1 MAVRKLLWRNVI
13 LATTVCVLVALIWLS
28 YHSSSSAGVE
38 LGGGSPLEEL
48 SVFKADSRD
57 VSYGAKDI
65 ENSNAGE
72 ERFLHNNSS
81 HRTDRDKATGRPL
94 QSGQYTSRQQAV
106 VEACRHAWRGY
117 KKFAWGKDELM
128 PVSRGWLN
136 DYNLGL
142 TLVDSLDTLWL
153 LGLEEEYHE
162 ARQWVAQN
170 LTFHSSK
177 AVSVFETTIRIL
189 GGLLSAYHLSNDE
202 VFLNKSRELAEVLL
216 PAFSSKSGLPF
227 NTVNLKTG
235 QPQVSS
241 RTSIAE
247 AGSLQLEFRDLSHS
261 TGDPRFQEAA
271 DQAMDVLLSLDSPLL
286 PEYISTATGQ
296 VYTGSLSIGART
308 DSYYEYLLKLWLQSG
323 KTEEKFLKQYLSAVS
338 AVNETLVGY
347 SVPSHLPFTGRR
359 WMGLLDTTMEHLA
372 CFYPGL
378 LALGL
383 SHGLHPEQAA
393 LAGRLAESCYMMY
406 KHTPTGLAAEVTL
419 FNTQRGSTEDLAVMV
434 DGYKLRPE
442 TVESLFLLYR
452 LTGDEKYR
460 EWAWQIFQAIEQH
473 CRVASGGYSN
483 LKTVAKPPASGA
495 DLQDKM
501 ESFYLAETLKYL
513 FLMFSDDG
521 TLLSL
526 KEWVFNTEAHPLPIW
541 NT

>member
-1 MAVRKLLWRNVI
+1 MI

-28 YHSSSSAGVE
+28 YHSSSSAAVE

-57 VSYGAKDI
+57 GAKDI

-94 QSGQYTSRQQAV
+94 QSGQYTARQQAV

-153 LGLEEEYHE
+153 LGLEEEYDE
-162 ARQWVAQN
+162 ARQWVAQS

-202 VFLNKSRELAEVLL
+202 VFLNKSVSLILSRFEPFSCILFQRELAEVLL

-261 TGDPRFQEAA
+261 TGEPRFQEAA

-323 KTEEKFLKQYLSAVS
+323 KTEEK
-338 AVNETLVGY
+338 
-347 SVPSHLPFTGRR
+347 
-359 WMGLLDTTMEHLA
+359 
-372 CFYPGL
+372 C
-378 LALGL
+378 
-383 SHGLHPEQAA
+383 
-393 LAGRLAESCYMMY
+393 
-406 KHTPTGLAAEVTL
+406 
-419 FNTQRGSTEDLAVMV
+419 
-434 DGYKLRPE
+434 
-442 TVESLFLLYR
+442 
-452 LTGDEKYR
+452 
-460 EWAWQIFQAIEQH
+460 
-473 CRVASGGYSN
+473 
-483 LKTVAKPPASGA
+483 
-495 DLQDKM
+495 
-501 ESFYLAETLKYL
+501 
-513 FLMFSDDG
+513 G
-521 TLLSL
+521 T
-526 KEWVFNTEAHPLPIW
+526 
-541 NT
+541 